1 MWWWFQGSSDRP
13 RSPHADKQ
21 GIIAEGS
28 IRSSKTIDFIC
39 GFCLW
44 SATYF
49 KGQNFAICGK
59 TFPALNRNVINELKK
74 ILNTWGWEWTE
85 HRDPM
90 MGPYLQFGGNKY
102 FLFEF
107 NNIQSKTKI
116 QGITLAGL
124 MIDEAALA
132 GEDFI
137 AMAVSRLSVTGAKY
151 WFNCNPDNP
160 AHYVKR
166 EYIDKAIEKGLLHLH
181 FEMRDNLSLTEERIQ
196 FYESQYT
203 GVFYKRYIL
212 GQWVQAE
219 GLIYDFFNESLHT
232 CDLPEQ
238 EDIRGI
244 SISVDYGTTNP
255 TVFVA
260 CGWNRDKS
268 KIWAIDEYY
277 YSSAEHNGRQKT
289 DAEYCEDM
297 KTFVNNV
304 RRKFGNNIK
313 AIIIDPSAASFKLEL
328 KRSDIGLRVVD
339 ADNAVLDGIRTV
351 SKHMKKG
358 ILKICYPCKNGI
370 KEIYGYLWD
379 KKATDN
385 GEDKPMKDSD
395 HFLDSFR
402 YNIMYIVGSGH
413 VDYSSIKWV

>member
-44 SATYF
+44 SAAYF

-137 AMAVSRLSVTGAKY
+137 SMAISRLSISGAKY
-151 WFNCNPDNP
+151 WMNCNPDNP
-160 AHYVKR
+160 LHYVKL
-166 EYIDKAIEKGLLHLH
+166 EFIDKAARKDLLHLH
-181 FEMRDNLSLTEERIQ
+181 FMMEDNLSLTQERID
-196 FYESQYT
+196 FYKSQYS

-212 GQWVQAE
+212 GEWVAAE
-219 GLIYDFFNESLHT
+219 GLIYDFFDESSHA
-232 CDLPEQ
+232 CDIPPQ
-238 EDIRGI
+238 EEIRNIVI
-244 SISVDYGTTNP
+244 SCDYGTTNP

-260 CGWNRDKS
+260 IGYNRNKT
-268 KIWAIDEYY
+268 KIWVLDEYY
-277 YSSAEHNGRQKT
+277 YSSADHGGRQKT
-289 DAEYCEDM
+289 DSEYTEDM
-297 KTFVNNV
+297 KNFVS
-304 RRKFGNNIK
+304 KIKKQYGNNLN

-328 KRSDIGLRVVD
+328 RRSNIGVSIID
-339 ADNAVLDGIRTV
+339 ADNSVLDGIRTV
-351 SKHMKKG
+351 SKQMKNG
-358 ILKICYPCKNGI
+358 ILKICRNCTYGI
-370 KEIYGYLWD
+370 KEMYGYMWD
-379 KKATDN
+379 KKATEK
-385 GEDKPMKDSD
+385 GEDKPMKEQD
-395 HFLDSFR
+395 HFCDAFR
-402 YNIMYIVGSGH
+402 YGIMYICGKGH
-413 VDYSSIKWV
+413 VDYSAIKY